1 MGESARIQLIAAYA
15 AEAAGGS
22 TIVREGLVRKIARNF
37 DEPTGEPDTAHL
49 PPLRQHYI
57 KDVRTL
63 LPALEER
70 LRAEGASEE
79 QIAREMNALR
89 RRLGEEYKERTPK
102 ELRHII
108 FARNIEKYGD
118 PLGPSF
124 QQLRD
129 QGKTYAQIIEGAKR
143 PGGDDLGLGTK
154 K

>member
-1 MGESARIQLIAAYA
+1 V
-15 AEAAGGS
+15 S
-22 TIVREGLVRKIARNF
+22 TIVWVRLVRGIARNF

-63 LPALEER
+63 LPALEQR
-70 LRAEGASEE
+70 LRAEHAPEE

-89 RRLGEEYKERTPK
+89 RKLGEEYKERTPE
-102 ELRHII
+102 ELRNII
-108 FARNIEKYGD
+108 FRRNIEKYGD
-118 PLGPSF
+118 PLGPTF

-143 PGGDDLGLGTK
+143 TGGDDLFPGTK